1 MTEAYL
7 KKKKE
12 LQVFLVASEPT
23 TFRLILRMSLWR
35 RVAGKVKDVKPADFS
50 EK

>member
-12 LQVFLVASEPT
+12 LQVFLVEPT

-35 RVAGKVKDVKPADFS
+35 RVAGKVKDVKPGDFS